1 MSTQWNPSS
10 STDLLRKLSLLY
22 VFSDYSLYD
31 VIPCCPLLFARVC
44 GRVEG
49 VSENDYW
56 YRKKM
61 ESSSNQK
68 SPTNIRA
75 DPKYLQRAGKSCIS
89 LELSLARSF
98 FCVSLLT
105 LLWSPVIMIFI
116 SLPAPGLSRVPACRS
131 FFAPI
136 LVPSSLSCHSW
147 AYLLLISHSQQCDSF
162 QDSDMRS
169 FHRPP
174 TWSLEVSSGL
184 CMIQTTKETI
194 LVILFQEDSSLFIF
208 YFILT

>member
-1 MSTQWNPSS
+1 MQWNPSS
-10 STDLLRKLSLLY
+10 TDLRKLFLLC
-22 VFSDYSLYD
+22 VFSDYILYD

-56 YRKKM
+56 YGKKW
-61 ESSSNQK
+61 NLPRIK
-68 SPTNIRA
+68 NHLPV
-75 DPKYLQRAGKSCIS
+75 YLQTPNTCREQENPAFHVNSVWPDPSAMCLFWLSCD
-89 LELSLARSF
+89 
-98 FCVSLLT
+98 
-105 LLWSPVIMIFI
+105 LLWSL
-116 SLPAPGLSRVPACRS
+116 SLLLHLGSPGCQPASLSLS
-131 FFAPI
+131 API

-147 AYLLLISHSQQCDSF
+147 AYLFLISHSHQCDSS

-169 FHRPP
+169 FHGPP

-184 CMIQTTKETI
+184 RMIQTTKETI